1 MAAMDRRRLA
11 IAFGVVLVDM
21 LGFSLILPLLR
32 YIAASYG
39 ASDFTIGLLVSSYA
53 LAQFFGAPILG
64 RLSDRFG
71 RRPILLVSIFGT
83 FVGFMVLGFAN
94 TLWMIFLS
102 RIIDG
107 VTGGNIS
114 VAQAYIADVTDA
126 EHRGQALGLIGAA
139 FGIGF
144 VLGPVTGGILG
155 QDFGYAVP
163 AFVAAGLSLLNM
175 GLVAFLLP
183 ESLTPEARVRLA
195 ARKRPII
202 DVPGLREALVH
213 PQVGPLLS
221 IRSVTAL
228 AYSTFES
235 GFAIW
240 APVAIGLTARQNGMV
255 LGYIGVLQIII
266 QGALIR
272 PLVRRFP
279 EGRLLTA
286 TIALAGVSLVAWTL
300 SRNVWVLLI
309 VFVPLSIGMAVSNTV
324 QNSLLSK
331 SVDRDEVGTVFG
343 LSTSAQSLMRIPA
356 GVLAGTLTGLAVWSP
371 GLFCGALA
379 LGVVPYAWRR
389 CRGGA
394 CEQPMGDDEPVPSI
408 AD

>member
-1 MAAMDRRRLA
+1 VAAMDKRRLA
-11 IAFGVVLVDM
+11 IAFSIVLVDM

-32 YIAASYG
+32 YIAVGFG
-39 ASDFTIGLLVSSYA
+39 ASDFAVGLLISVYA
-53 LAQFFGAPILG
+53 LGQFFGAPVLG

-94 TLWMIFLS
+94 TLWMLFLS

-107 VTGGNIS
+107 ITGGNIS
-114 VAQAYIADVTDA
+114 VAQAYISDVTDQ

-155 QDFGYAVP
+155 EAYGYSVP
-163 AFVAAGLSLLNM
+163 AFVAAGLAALNM
-175 GLVAFLLP
+175 GLVAFLMP
-183 ESLTPEARVRLA
+183 ESLTREMRERLS

-202 DVPGLREALVH
+202 DIAGLRQALEH
-213 PQVGPLLS
+213 PRVGPLLT
-221 IRSVTAL
+221 IRTVTAL
-228 AYSTFES
+228 AFQTFES

-272 PLVRRFP
+272 PLTRRYP
-279 EGRLLTA
+279 EGRLMTVM
-286 TIALAGVSLVAWTL
+286 IALAGASLVAWTL
-300 SRNVWVLLI
+300 SPNVWVLLV
-309 VFVPLSIGMAVSNTV
+309 VFIPLSIGMAVSNTL
-324 QNSLLSK
+324 QSSLLSK
-331 SVDRDEVGTVFG
+331 SVGPEEVGTVFG
-343 LSTSAQSLMRIPA
+343 LSTSALSLMRIPA
-356 GVLAGTLTGLAVWSP
+356 GVLAGTLTGLATWSP
-371 GLFCGALA
+371 GVFCGALA
-379 LGVVPYAWRR
+379 LGVVPFAWRR
-389 CRGGA
+389 CRGGV
-394 CEQPMGDDEPVPSI
+394 CEEPMGDDEPVPTEP
-408 AD
+408 

>member
-1 MAAMDRRRLA
+1 MDKRRLA
-11 IAFGVVLVDM
+11 IAFSIVLVDM

-32 YIAASYG
+32 YIAVGFG
-39 ASDFTIGLLVSSYA
+39 ASDFAVGLLVSSYA
-53 LAQFFGAPILG
+53 LAQFFGAPVLG

-83 FVGFMVLGFAN
+83 FIGFMVLGFAN

-107 VTGGNIS
+107 ITGGNIS
-114 VAQAYIADVTDA
+114 VAQAYISDVTDP

-155 QDFGYAVP
+155 QDFGYSVP
-163 AFVAAGLSLLNM
+163 AFVAAGLSLLTM

-183 ESLTPEARVRLA
+183 ESLSPEARERLSK
-195 ARKRPII
+195 RKRPII
-202 DVPGLREALVH
+202 DIAGLRQALEH
-213 PQVGPLLS
+213 PRVGPLLT
-221 IRSVTAL
+221 IRTVTAL
-228 AYSTFES
+228 AYQTFES

-255 LGYIGVLQIII
+255 LGYIGVLQILI
-266 QGALIR
+266 QGLLIR
-272 PLVRRFP
+272 PLTRRFA
-279 EGRLLTA
+279 EGRLLTVM
-286 TIALAGVSLVAWTL
+286 TALAGVSLVAWTL
-300 SRNVWVLLI
+300 SPNVWVLLV
-309 VFVPLSIGMAVSNTV
+309 VFIPLSIGMAVSNTL

-331 SVDRDEVGTVFG
+331 SVDPDEVGTVFG

-356 GVLAGTLTGLAVWSP
+356 GVLAGSLTGLATWSP
-371 GLFCGALA
+371 GVFCGALA
-379 LGVVPYAWRR
+379 LGIVPFAWRR

-394 CEQPMGDDEPVPSI
+394 CEEPMGADEPVPTES
-408 AD
+408 

>member
-1 MAAMDRRRLA
+1 MDKRRLA
-11 IAFGVVLVDM
+11 IAFSIVLVDM

-32 YIAASYG
+32 YIAVGYG
-39 ASDFTIGLLVSSYA
+39 ASDFMVGLLVSIYA
-53 LAQFFGAPILG
+53 LAQFFGAPVLG

-71 RRPILLVSIFGT
+71 RRPILLVSVFGT
-83 FVGFMVLGFAN
+83 FVGFMILGFAN

-102 RIIDG
+102 RLVDG
-107 VTGGNIS
+107 ITGGNIS
-114 VAQAYIADVTDA
+114 VAQAYISDVTDA

-144 VLGPVTGGILG
+144 VIGPVTGGLLG
-155 QDFGYAVP
+155 QDFGYSVP
-163 AFVAAGLSLLNM
+163 AFVAAGLAAVNM

-183 ESLTPEARVRLA
+183 ESLTPEARARLA
-195 ARKRPII
+195 RRKRPII
-202 DVPGLREALVH
+202 DIAGLRQSLVH
-213 PQVGPLLS
+213 PRVGPLLT
-221 IRSVTAL
+221 IRTVTAL
-228 AYSTFES
+228 AYQTFES

-240 APVAIGLTARQNGMV
+240 APVAIGLSARGNGMV

-272 PLVRRFP
+272 PLTRRFA

-300 SRNVWVLLI
+300 SPNVWVLLV
-309 VFVPLSIGMAVSNTV
+309 VFIPLSIGMAVSNTV

-331 SVDRDEVGTVFG
+331 SVGPDEVGTVFG

-356 GVLAGTLTGLAVWSP
+356 GVLAGTLTGLAIWSP
-371 GLFCGALA
+371 GVFCGALA
-379 LGVVPYAWRR
+379 LLAVPYAWSK
-389 CRGGA
+389 CRGGV
-394 CEQPMGDDEPVPSI
+394 CEEPMSDNEPVPE
-408 AD
+408 